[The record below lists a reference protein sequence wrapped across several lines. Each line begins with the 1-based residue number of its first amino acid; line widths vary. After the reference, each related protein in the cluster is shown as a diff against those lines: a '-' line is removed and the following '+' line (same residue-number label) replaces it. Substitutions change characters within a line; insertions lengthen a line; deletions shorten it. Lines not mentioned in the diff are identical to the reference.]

1 LGFCIRSGLRLFLLV
16 LLFLGIGVMLW
27 LAVARLPRGTPQ
39 YERGHPRQQG
49 HRALAAGS
57 SSRSFGA
64 VRSISS
70 SGTTLDLVMKRWA
83 SHKTMKTGNPI

>member
-1 LGFCIRSGLRLFLLV
+1 M

-27 LAVARLPRGTPQ
+27 LAVAQLPRGTPQ
-39 YERGHPRQQG
+39 YVRGPPWQLG

-64 VRSISS
+64 VKSISS
-70 SGTTLDLVMKRWA
+70 SGTTLDLVMKR
-83 SHKTMKTGNPI
+83 